1 MPSSYASSVAFLYG
15 LQRHGI
21 KLGLE
26 TIRSF
31 LAELEHPERRF
42 HSLHIGGTNGKGST
56 AAIVASV
63 LASAGYRVGLY
74 TSPHLVDFRERI
86 RVNGTQI
93 AEDRV
98 AELTDELRAAC
109 LPGLIPTF
117 FEFTTAMAFRHFAES
132 AVDVAVLEVGLGG
145 RYDAT
150 NVVTP
155 LVSCITTV
163 SFDHEE
169 FLGHDLPS
177 IAFEKAGIIK
187 PLVPVVTGSLA
198 GEAARVVEMVAKD
211 QRAPLFRPGKDYS
224 ILGQHPGDCRFN
236 GRRRTFTGLSCP
248 LRGTHQLDNL
258 GCALMMIELAA
269 ERGLTIPEQAVRDGV
284 SRVEWEGRLEAVER
298 EPMLLLDGA
307 HNPAAAAALSDYL
320 RQLRTRR
327 GHSGC
332 SDCSVILLIGM
343 MRDKDHSGF
352 LRALVPLADQVVL
365 TQAGLARSAPVEIL
379 RAAIPAGGPPVHV
392 EPAVADALARARR
405 LARPTDVMCVTGS
418 LMLIGEVKAL
428 LRGSALSPLRG

>member
-26 TIRSF
+26 TIRSL
-31 LAELEHPERRF
+31 LAALEHPERRF
-42 HSLHIGGTNGKGST
+42 PSLHIGGTNGKGST

-63 LASAGYRVGLY
+63 LAAAGYRVGLY

-86 RVNGTQI
+86 RVNGELI

-98 AELTDELRAAC
+98 AALTDALRAAC
-109 LPGLIPTF
+109 PPGLSPTF
-117 FEFTTAMAFRHFAES
+117 FEFTTAMAFRHFADS

-155 LVSCITTV
+155 LVSGITTV

-187 PLVPVVTGSLA
+187 PLVPVVTGSLPS
-198 GEAARVVEMVAKD
+198 EAARVVEMVAKE
-211 QRAPLFRPGKDYS
+211 QQAPLLRLGKDYS
-224 ILGQHPGDCRFN
+224 IHGRHPGDCRFS
-236 GRRRTFTGLSCP
+236 GRRWRFTGLSCP
-248 LRGTHQLDNL
+248 LQGTHQLDNL
-258 GCALMMIELAA
+258 GCALMMTEVAA
-269 ERGLTIPEQAVRDGV
+269 ERGLAISEQAVRDGV
-284 SRVEWEGRLEAVER
+284 RRVEWEGRLETVER
-298 EPMLLLDGA
+298 EPTLLLDGA
-307 HNPAAAAALSDYL
+307 HNPAAAEALSDYL
-320 RQLRTRR
+320 RQLRTRP
-327 GHSGC
+327 GHSN
-332 SDCSVILLIGM
+332 CSVILLIGM

-352 LRALVPLADQVVL
+352 LRAVVPLADRVVL
-365 TQAGLARSAPVEIL
+365 TQAGLARSASVETL
-379 RAAIPAGGPPVHV
+379 CAAIPSGGPPVHV
-392 EPAVADALARARR
+392 EPAVADALALARR
-405 LARPTDVMCVTGS
+405 LARPSDVICVTGS
-418 LMLIGEVKAL
+418 LMIIGEVKAL

>member
-26 TIRSF
+26 TIRSL
-31 LAELEHPERRF
+31 LAALEHPERRF
-42 HSLHIGGTNGKGST
+42 PSLHIGGTNGKGST

-63 LASAGYRVGLY
+63 LAAAGYRVGLY

-86 RVNGTQI
+86 RVNGELI

-98 AELTDELRAAC
+98 AALTDDLRAAC
-109 LPGLIPTF
+109 PPGLSPTF
-117 FEFTTAMAFRHFAES
+117 FEFTTAMAFRHFADS

-155 LVSCITTV
+155 LVSGITTV

-187 PLVPVVTGSLA
+187 PLVPVVTGSLPS
-198 GEAARVVEMVAKD
+198 EAARVVEMVAKE
-211 QRAPLFRPGKDYS
+211 QQAPLLRLGKDYS
-224 ILGQHPGDCRFN
+224 ILGRHPGDCRFS
-236 GRRRTFTGLSCP
+236 GRRWRFTGLSCP
-248 LRGTHQLDNL
+248 LQGTHQLDNL
-258 GCALMMIELAA
+258 GCALMMIESAA
-269 ERGLTIPEQAVRDGV
+269 ERGLAISEQAVRHGV
-284 SRVEWEGRLEAVER
+284 RGVEWEGRLETVGR
-298 EPMLLLDGA
+298 EPTLLLDGA
-307 HNPAAAAALSDYL
+307 HNPAAAEALSDYL
-320 RQLRTRR
+320 RRLRARPAHPER
-327 GHSGC
+327 
-332 SDCSVILLIGM
+332 SVILLIGM
-343 MRDKDHSGF
+343 MRDKDHSRF
-352 LRALVPLADQVVL
+352 LRALLPLADQVVL
-365 TQAGLARSAPVEIL
+365 TQAGLARSAPVETL
-379 RAAIPAGGPPVHV
+379 RAAIPPGGPPVQV
-392 EPAVADALARARR
+392 EPAVADALALARR
-405 LARPTDVMCVTGS
+405 LARPSDVICVTGS
-418 LMLIGEVKAL
+418 LMIIGEVKAL

>member
-26 TIRSF
+26 TIRLL
-31 LAELEHPERRF
+31 LAALEHPERRF
-42 HSLHIGGTNGKGST
+42 PSLHIGGTNGKGST

-63 LASAGYRVGLY
+63 LAAAGYRVGLY

-86 RVNGTQI
+86 RVNGELI

-98 AELTDELRAAC
+98 AALTDDLRAAC
-109 LPGLIPTF
+109 PPGLSPTF

-155 LVSCITTV
+155 LVSGITTV

-187 PLVPVVTGSLA
+187 PLVPVVIGSLPS
-198 GEAARVVEMVAKD
+198 EAARVVEMVAKE
-211 QRAPLFRPGKDYS
+211 QQAPLWRPGKDYS
-224 ILGQHPGDCRFN
+224 ILGEHPGDCRFS
-236 GRRRTFTGLSCP
+236 GRRWRFTGLSCP
-248 LRGTHQLDNL
+248 LQGTHQLDNL
-258 GCALMMIELAA
+258 GCALMMTELAA
-269 ERGLTIPEQAVRDGV
+269 ERGLAISEQAVRDGV
-284 SRVEWEGRLEAVER
+284 RGVEWEGRLETVGR
-298 EPMLLLDGA
+298 EPTLLLDGA
-307 HNPAAAAALSDYL
+307 HNPAAAEALSDYL
-320 RQLRTRR
+320 RRLRARPAHPER
-327 GHSGC
+327 
-332 SDCSVILLIGM
+332 SVILLIGM

-352 LRALVPLADQVVL
+352 LRAVLPLADQVVL
-365 TQAGLARSAPVEIL
+365 TQAGLARSAPVETL
-379 RAAIPAGGPPVHV
+379 RAAIPPSGPPVHV
-392 EPAVADALARARR
+392 EPAVADALALARR
-405 LARPTDVMCVTGS
+405 LARPSDIICVTGS
-418 LMLIGEVKAL
+418 LMIIGEVKAL

>member
-1 MPSSYASSVAFLYG
+1 
-15 LQRHGI
+15 
-21 KLGLE
+21 
-26 TIRSF
+26 
-31 LAELEHPERRF
+31 
-42 HSLHIGGTNGKGST
+42 
-56 AAIVASV
+56 
-63 LASAGYRVGLY
+63 
-74 TSPHLVDFRERI
+74 
-86 RVNGTQI
+86 
-93 AEDRV
+93 
-98 AELTDELRAAC
+98 
-109 LPGLIPTF
+109 
-117 FEFTTAMAFRHFAES
+117 MAFRHFAES

-169 FLGHDLPS
+169 FLGHDLAS

-187 PLVPVVTGSLA
+187 PLVPVATGLLP

-211 QRAPLFRPGKDYS
+211 QQAPLFRPGTDYS
-224 ILGQHPGDCRFN
+224 ILGQHPGDCRFS
-236 GRRRTFTGLSCP
+236 GRRWTFTGLSCP

-258 GCALMMIELAA
+258 GCALMMTELAA

-284 SRVEWEGRLEAVER
+284 CRVEWEGRLETVER

-307 HNPAAAAALSDYL
+307 HNPAAAEALSDYL
-320 RQLRTRR
+320 RQLRTRP
-327 GHSGC
+327 GHSTH

-365 TQAGLARSAPVEIL
+365 AQAGLARSAPVETL
-379 RAAIPAGGPPVHV
+379 RAAIPVGGPPVHV
-392 EPAVADALARARR
+392 EPTVADALALARR
-405 LARPTDVMCVTGS
+405 LARPSDVICVTGS
-418 LMLIGEVKAL
+418 LMIIGEVKAL